1 MARKA
6 RWRALAHLGLIAC
19 ITFACAKKIETPSS
33 GAIVAAA
40 PVASPMFAALD
51 RTARITATDDE
62 LSLPSSKRQARTA
75 SNRRGLRTQVV
86 ANKLSDVH
94 QLWLIGNGLRR

>member
-6 RWRALAHLGLIAC
+6 RWRALAHLGLMAC

-94 QLWLIGNGLRR
+94 QLWLIGNGPRT